1 MDHDEEQVLSPTDGY
16 FGRSGDSP
24 SSDYDPAYPI
34 GNNYNNPDSHPLSPS
49 HQSSSVDVHATPS
62 SQYPAAASSQVPHVP
77 NVWVNDPSLEQGST
91 AESKAREA
99 QEERELN
106 RRRAGRPHP
115 SNFASLPHAAGDGGS
130 SIFPSLNT
138 STTAPST
145 TFGPGQS
152 RYAFGPGL
160 SYAPSSQRYTPSSSS
175 AAPSRSHRSG
185 TIYSERSSLFSEA
198 PPAYTPS
205 PTSTT
210 ATSSNYQTIQPSN
223 MGRISESESRG
234 LLASHEYQSVPQDM
248 GGQADDD
255 YTYTRTGN
263 WRDRVRSRVSS
274 LNGRTCK
281 LVALGVILLFVTI
294 GFLVSSF
301 MGVKDER
308 RVTVP
313 GGGSGS
319 SPISKLPSQDDDGTR
334 LAYPPYDGEMPWAES
349 DLCAPNE
356 IKYPVQTFK
365 VEFSDS
371 RNVSFF
377 QDVKKNNPSGGR
389 DVRVSGEVVIRRAG
403 NGTPGPGI
411 TLESVSNDDQIALD
425 LDWDDVEQRL
435 YVLSPLSIPWPSN
448 TAQTPCLQIRST
460 IWVPPGSVLDSL
472 NVESVHLGVKLLDNL
487 SIQLNNFARLASTIG
502 TVVAA
507 TDGEKDPR
515 QVMLE
520 GAPKSFTLNSRY
532 IEVKTLSNAIAGSWP
547 LYDYLGLET
556 VAGSI
561 RAGVV
566 PKEALKDKPRPAI
579 LYVHSTSGPVE
590 LHEPVEAAAAAL
602 AMEAQGTAVG
612 ATARDIIPPRQYGVD
627 LYSMSGTVKGSV
639 AFSHSCKVHTT
650 SGNIDLTL
658 LPVYD
663 KSQIQ
668 SLGDSSSYL
677 QTSTTSGT
685 TVVNVMDA
693 LWKDVQTGSY
703 VAPPAP
709 PAAAAAPGGTDF
721 TPIGAEDPY
730 SFLGDEE
737 APAADP
743 PAPEEEA
750 PAPEQP
756 QEQAAAASSPAI
768 RVLSSRH
775 STTSAAIRLSYPA
788 TWEGGIDADSL
799 TGKIA
804 MSGKGVEIIRREDE
818 FPGFKERVI
827 ARKGEDGVG
836 GNVKCHTTSGA
847 ISVSFPS

>member
-1 MDHDEEQVLSPTDGY
+1 M
-16 FGRSGDSP
+16 
-24 SSDYDPAYPI
+24 
-34 GNNYNNPDSHPLSPS
+34 
-49 HQSSSVDVHATPS
+49 
-62 SQYPAAASSQVPHVP
+62 
-77 NVWVNDPSLEQGST
+77 
-91 AESKAREA
+91 
-99 QEERELN
+99 
-106 RRRAGRPHP
+106 
-115 SNFASLPHAAGDGGS
+115 
-130 SIFPSLNT
+130 
-138 STTAPST
+138 
-145 TFGPGQS
+145 
-152 RYAFGPGL
+152 
-160 SYAPSSQRYTPSSSS
+160 
-175 AAPSRSHRSG
+175 
-185 TIYSERSSLFSEA
+185 
-198 PPAYTPS
+198 
-205 PTSTT
+205 
-210 ATSSNYQTIQPSN
+210 
-223 MGRISESESRG
+223 
-234 LLASHEYQSVPQDM
+234 
-248 GGQADDD
+248 
-255 YTYTRTGN
+255 
-263 WRDRVRSRVSS
+263 
-274 LNGRTCK
+274 
-281 LVALGVILLFVTI
+281 
-294 GFLVSSF
+294 
-301 MGVKDER
+301 
-308 RVTVP
+308 P
-313 GGGSGS
+313 GGGSDS

-334 LAYPPYDGEMPWAES
+334 LAYPPYDGEMPWAET

-356 IKYPVQTFK
+356 IKYPTQTFK
-365 VEFSDS
+365 VEFSES

-448 TAQTPCLQIRST
+448 TAETPCLQIRST
-460 IWVPPGSVLDSL
+460 VWVPPGSVLDSL

-507 TDGEKDPR
+507 TDGEKDPK

-520 GAPKSFTLNSRY
+520 GPPKSFTLDSRY

-561 RAGVV
+561 RAGIV

-602 AMEAQGTAVG
+602 TMESQGTAVG

-627 LYSMSGTVKGSV
+627 LYTMSGTVKGSV

-668 SLGDSSSYL
+668 SSGDASSTL

-685 TVVNVMDA
+685 TVVHVMDA
-693 LWKDVQTGSY
+693 LWKDIQTGSY
-703 VAPPAP
+703 VAPPQPPAP

-721 TPIGAEDPY
+721 TPIGSEDPY
-730 SFLGDEE
+730 SFLGDQEETPAPE
-737 APAADP
+737 APAS
-743 PAPEEEA
+743 EEEG
-750 PAPEQP
+750 QQ
-756 QEQAAAASSPAI
+756 QEQAAAPPAV
-768 RVLSSRH
+768 RVLNSRH
-775 STTSAAIRLSYPA
+775 TTTSAAIRLNYPA

-804 MSGKGVEIIRREDE
+804 ITGKGVQVIRRDDE
-818 FPGFKERVI
+818 FPGFKERVV

-836 GNVKCHTTSGA
+836 GNLHCHTTSGA

>member
-1 MDHDEEQVLSPTDGY
+1 M
-16 FGRSGDSP
+16 
-24 SSDYDPAYPI
+24 
-34 GNNYNNPDSHPLSPS
+34 
-49 HQSSSVDVHATPS
+49 
-62 SQYPAAASSQVPHVP
+62 
-77 NVWVNDPSLEQGST
+77 
-91 AESKAREA
+91 
-99 QEERELN
+99 
-106 RRRAGRPHP
+106 
-115 SNFASLPHAAGDGGS
+115 
-130 SIFPSLNT
+130 
-138 STTAPST
+138 
-145 TFGPGQS
+145 
-152 RYAFGPGL
+152 
-160 SYAPSSQRYTPSSSS
+160 
-175 AAPSRSHRSG
+175 
-185 TIYSERSSLFSEA
+185 
-198 PPAYTPS
+198 
-205 PTSTT
+205 
-210 ATSSNYQTIQPSN
+210 
-223 MGRISESESRG
+223 
-234 LLASHEYQSVPQDM
+234 
-248 GGQADDD
+248 
-255 YTYTRTGN
+255 
-263 WRDRVRSRVSS
+263 
-274 LNGRTCK
+274 
-281 LVALGVILLFVTI
+281 
-294 GFLVSSF
+294 
-301 MGVKDER
+301 
-308 RVTVP
+308 P
-313 GGGSGS
+313 GGGSGG

-349 DLCAPNE
+349 DLCATPE

-411 TLESVSNDDQIALD
+411 TLESVANDDQIALD
-425 LDWDDVEQRL
+425 LDWDEAEQRL
-435 YVLSPLSIPWPSN
+435 YVLSPLAIPWTSN
-448 TAQTPCLQIRST
+448 SGESPCLQIRST

-507 TDGEKDPR
+507 TDGEKDPK

-520 GAPKSFTLNSRY
+520 GPPKSFSLNSRY

-561 RAGVV
+561 KAGVV

-579 LYVHSTSGPVE
+579 LYVHSTSGPIE

-612 ATARDIIPPRQYGVD
+612 ATAQDIIPPRQYGVD
-627 LYSMSGTVKGSV
+627 LYTMSGTVKGSV
-639 AFSHSCKVHTT
+639 AFGHSCKVHTT

-668 SLGDSSSYL
+668 SSGGDSSSYL

-709 PAAAAAPGGTDF
+709 PPPAAAAAAAAPGGTEDF
-721 TPIGAEDPY
+721 APIGAEDPY

-737 APAADP
+737 EETPAADP
-743 PAPEEEA
+743 PAAPEE
-750 PAPEQP
+750 QP
-756 QEQAAAASSPAI
+756 AAAASSPAI

-775 STTSAAIRLSYPA
+775 TTTSAAIRLSYPA

-804 MSGKGVEIIRREDE
+804 ITGKGVQVIRRDDE
-818 FPGFKERVI
+818 FPGFKEHVV

>member
-1 MDHDEEQVLSPTDGY
+1 MSNDHRQANSEQ
-16 FGRSGDSP
+16 
-24 SSDYDPAYPI
+24 
-34 GNNYNNPDSHPLSPS
+34 
-49 HQSSSVDVHATPS
+49 
-62 SQYPAAASSQVPHVP
+62 
-77 NVWVNDPSLEQGST
+77 
-91 AESKAREA
+91 
-99 QEERELN
+99 
-106 RRRAGRPHP
+106 RRIH
-115 SNFASLPHAAGDGGS
+115 
-130 SIFPSLNT
+130 
-138 STTAPST
+138 
-145 TFGPGQS
+145 
-152 RYAFGPGL
+152 
-160 SYAPSSQRYTPSSSS
+160 
-175 AAPSRSHRSG
+175 
-185 TIYSERSSLFSEA
+185 
-198 PPAYTPS
+198 
-205 PTSTT
+205 
-210 ATSSNYQTIQPSN
+210 
-223 MGRISESESRG
+223 
-234 LLASHEYQSVPQDM
+234 
-248 GGQADDD
+248 
-255 YTYTRTGN
+255 
-263 WRDRVRSRVSS
+263 
-274 LNGRTCK
+274 
-281 LVALGVILLFVTI
+281 
-294 GFLVSSF
+294 
-301 MGVKDER
+301 
-308 RVTVP
+308 VP
-313 GGGSGS
+313 GGGSEG

-334 LAYPPYDGEMPWAES
+334 LAYPPYDGEMPWAET
-349 DLCAPNE
+349 DLCATKE

-365 VEFSDS
+365 VEFSES

-448 TAQTPCLQIRST
+448 SPESPCLQIRST
-460 IWVPPGSVLDSL
+460 VWVPPGSVLDSL

-520 GAPKSFTLNSRY
+520 GPPKSFTLDSRY

-602 AMEAQGTAVG
+602 AMQSQGTAVG

-627 LYSMSGTVKGSV
+627 LYTMSGTVKGSV

-668 SLGDSSSYL
+668 SSGDASSFL

-709 PAAAAAPGGTDF
+709 PAAAAAAAAPGGTDF
-721 TPIGAEDPY
+721 TPIGSEDPY

-737 APAADP
+737 EAPAAEA
-743 PAPEEEA
+743 PAPEEEQQQ
-750 PAPEQP
+750 E
-756 QEQAAAASSPAI
+756 QEQAAAAPPAI

-775 STTSAAIRLSYPA
+775 TTTSAAVRLSYPS

-799 TGKIA
+799 TGKI
-804 MSGKGVEIIRREDE
+804 SITGKGVQVIRRDDE

-836 GNVKCHTTSGA
+836 GNLKCHTTSGA

>member
-1 MDHDEEQVLSPTDGY
+1 MLYE
-16 FGRSGDSP
+16 SGDTP
-24 SSDYDPAYPI
+24 V
-34 GNNYNNPDSHPLSPS
+34 PLSNTGVADFPR
-49 HQSSSVDVHATPS
+49 
-62 SQYPAAASSQVPHVP
+62 VP
-77 NVWVNDPSLEQGST
+77 
-91 AESKAREA
+91 
-99 QEERELN
+99 
-106 RRRAGRPHP
+106 
-115 SNFASLPHAAGDGGS
+115 F
-130 SIFPSLNT
+130 
-138 STTAPST
+138 
-145 TFGPGQS
+145 
-152 RYAFGPGL
+152 
-160 SYAPSSQRYTPSSSS
+160 
-175 AAPSRSHRSG
+175 
-185 TIYSERSSLFSEA
+185 SSLFQAAS
-198 PPAYTPS
+198 
-205 PTSTT
+205 T
-210 ATSSNYQTIQPSN
+210 ATLIFLSFINSARDKMANVDRQANFGQR
-223 MGRISESESRG
+223 RI
-234 LLASHEYQSVPQDM
+234 
-248 GGQADDD
+248 
-255 YTYTRTGN
+255 
-263 WRDRVRSRVSS
+263 
-274 LNGRTCK
+274 
-281 LVALGVILLFVTI
+281 
-294 GFLVSSF
+294 
-301 MGVKDER
+301 
-308 RVTVP
+308 TVP
-313 GGGSGS
+313 GGGSDS

-334 LAYPPYDGEMPWAES
+334 LAYPPYDGEMPWADT
-349 DLCAPNE
+349 DLCATKE
-356 IKYPVQTFK
+356 IKYPTQTFK

-377 QDVKKNNPSGGR
+377 QDVKKDNPSGGR

-411 TLESVSNDDQIALD
+411 TLESVTNDDQIALD
-425 LDWDDVEQRL
+425 LNWDDVEQRL

-448 TAQTPCLQIRST
+448 SPESPCLQIRST

-507 TDGEKDPR
+507 TDGEKDPK

-520 GAPKSFTLNSRY
+520 GAPKSFNLDSRY

-579 LYVHSTSGPVE
+579 LYVHSTSGPIE

-602 AMEAQGTAVG
+602 TMESQGTAVG
-612 ATARDIIPPRQYGVD
+612 AVAKDIIPPRQYGVD
-627 LYSMSGTVKGSV
+627 LYTMSGTVKGSV

-668 SLGDSSSYL
+668 SSGDSSSNL

-685 TVVNVMDA
+685 TVINVMDA

-709 PAAAAAPGGTDF
+709 PAAAAAPGEINV

-730 SFLGDEE
+730 SFLGDQE
-737 APAADP
+737 APPVEDP
-743 PAPEEEA
+743 PVSVPE
-750 PAPEQP
+750 
-756 QEQAAAASSPAI
+756 EQAAAPPAI
-768 RVLSSRH
+768 RVLNSRH
-775 STTSAAIRLSYPA
+775 TTTSAAIRLSYPA

-804 MSGKGVEIIRREDE
+804 ITGKGVQVIRRDDE

>member
-1 MDHDEEQVLSPTDGY
+1 MANVDRQAN
-16 FGRSGDSP
+16 SG
-24 SSDYDPAYPI
+24 
-34 GNNYNNPDSHPLSPS
+34 
-49 HQSSSVDVHATPS
+49 Q
-62 SQYPAAASSQVPHVP
+62 
-77 NVWVNDPSLEQGST
+77 
-91 AESKAREA
+91 
-99 QEERELN
+99 
-106 RRRAGRPHP
+106 RR
-115 SNFASLPHAAGDGGS
+115 
-130 SIFPSLNT
+130 I
-138 STTAPST
+138 
-145 TFGPGQS
+145 
-152 RYAFGPGL
+152 
-160 SYAPSSQRYTPSSSS
+160 
-175 AAPSRSHRSG
+175 
-185 TIYSERSSLFSEA
+185 
-198 PPAYTPS
+198 
-205 PTSTT
+205 
-210 ATSSNYQTIQPSN
+210 
-223 MGRISESESRG
+223 
-234 LLASHEYQSVPQDM
+234 
-248 GGQADDD
+248 
-255 YTYTRTGN
+255 
-263 WRDRVRSRVSS
+263 
-274 LNGRTCK
+274 
-281 LVALGVILLFVTI
+281 
-294 GFLVSSF
+294 
-301 MGVKDER
+301 
-308 RVTVP
+308 TVP
-313 GGGSGS
+313 GGGSDS

-334 LAYPPYDGEMPWAES
+334 LAYPPYDGEMPWADT
-349 DLCAPNE
+349 DLCATKE
-356 IKYPVQTFK
+356 IKYPTQTFK
-365 VEFSDS
+365 VEFSNS

-377 QDVKKNNPSGGR
+377 QDVKKDNPSGGR

-411 TLESVSNDDQIALD
+411 TLESVTNDDQIALD
-425 LDWDDVEQRL
+425 LNWDDVEQRL

-448 TAQTPCLQIRST
+448 SPESPCLQIRST

-507 TDGEKDPR
+507 TDGEKDPK

-520 GAPKSFTLNSRY
+520 GAPKSFNLDSRY

-579 LYVHSTSGPVE
+579 LYVHSTSGPIE

-602 AMEAQGTAVG
+602 TMESQGTAVG
-612 ATARDIIPPRQYGVD
+612 AVAKDIIPPRQYGVD
-627 LYSMSGTVKGSV
+627 LYTMSGTVKGSV

-668 SLGDSSSYL
+668 SSGDSSSNL

-685 TVVNVMDA
+685 TVINVMDA
-693 LWKDVQTGSY
+693 LWKDIQTGSY

-709 PAAAAAPGGTDF
+709 PSAVAAPGEINV

-730 SFLGDEE
+730 SFLGDQE
-737 APAADP
+737 APPAEDP
-743 PAPEEEA
+743 PVSIPE
-750 PAPEQP
+750 
-756 QEQAAAASSPAI
+756 EQAAAPPAI
-768 RVLSSRH
+768 RVLNSRH
-775 STTSAAIRLSYPA
+775 TTTSAAIRLSYPA

-804 MSGKGVEIIRREDE
+804 ITGKGVQVIRRDDE

>member
-1 MDHDEEQVLSPTDGY
+1 MTNVHGKAN
-16 FGRSGDSP
+16 SG
-24 SSDYDPAYPI
+24 
-34 GNNYNNPDSHPLSPS
+34 
-49 HQSSSVDVHATPS
+49 Q
-62 SQYPAAASSQVPHVP
+62 
-77 NVWVNDPSLEQGST
+77 
-91 AESKAREA
+91 
-99 QEERELN
+99 
-106 RRRAGRPHP
+106 RR
-115 SNFASLPHAAGDGGS
+115 
-130 SIFPSLNT
+130 I
-138 STTAPST
+138 
-145 TFGPGQS
+145 
-152 RYAFGPGL
+152 
-160 SYAPSSQRYTPSSSS
+160 
-175 AAPSRSHRSG
+175 
-185 TIYSERSSLFSEA
+185 
-198 PPAYTPS
+198 
-205 PTSTT
+205 
-210 ATSSNYQTIQPSN
+210 
-223 MGRISESESRG
+223 
-234 LLASHEYQSVPQDM
+234 
-248 GGQADDD
+248 
-255 YTYTRTGN
+255 
-263 WRDRVRSRVSS
+263 
-274 LNGRTCK
+274 
-281 LVALGVILLFVTI
+281 
-294 GFLVSSF
+294 
-301 MGVKDER
+301 
-308 RVTVP
+308 TVP
-313 GGGSGS
+313 GGGSDS

-334 LAYPPYDGEMPWAES
+334 LAYPPYDGEMPWADT
-349 DLCAPNE
+349 DLCATKE
-356 IKYPVQTFK
+356 IKYPTQTFK

-411 TLESVSNDDQIALD
+411 TLESVTNDDQIALD
-425 LDWDDVEQRL
+425 LDWNDVEQRL

-448 TAQTPCLQIRST
+448 TPESPCLQIRST

-507 TDGEKDPR
+507 TDGEKDPH

-520 GAPKSFTLNSRY
+520 GPPKSFSLDSRY

-579 LYVHSTSGPVE
+579 LYVHSTSGPIE
-590 LHEPVEAAAAAL
+590 LHEPVEAAAAVL
-602 AMEAQGTAVG
+602 TMQSQGTAVG
-612 ATARDIIPPRQYGVD
+612 ATAKDIIPPRQYGVD
-627 LYSMSGTVKGSV
+627 LYTMSGTVKGSV

-668 SLGDSSSYL
+668 STGDSSSNL

-685 TVVNVMDA
+685 TVINVMDA
-693 LWKDVQTGSY
+693 LWKDIETGSY

-709 PAAAAAPGGTDF
+709 PAAAATPGEINV

-730 SFLGDEE
+730 SFLGDQE
-737 APAADP
+737 APPAADP
-743 PAPEEEA
+743 PVSVPEDE
-750 PAPEQP
+750 
-756 QEQAAAASSPAI
+756 EQAAAAAPPAI

-775 STTSAAIRLSYPA
+775 TTTSAAIRLSYPA

-804 MSGKGVEIIRREDE
+804 ITGKGVQVIRRDDE

>member
-1 MDHDEEQVLSPTDGY
+1 MANVDRQAN
-16 FGRSGDSP
+16 SG
-24 SSDYDPAYPI
+24 
-34 GNNYNNPDSHPLSPS
+34 
-49 HQSSSVDVHATPS
+49 Q
-62 SQYPAAASSQVPHVP
+62 
-77 NVWVNDPSLEQGST
+77 
-91 AESKAREA
+91 
-99 QEERELN
+99 
-106 RRRAGRPHP
+106 RR
-115 SNFASLPHAAGDGGS
+115 
-130 SIFPSLNT
+130 I
-138 STTAPST
+138 
-145 TFGPGQS
+145 
-152 RYAFGPGL
+152 
-160 SYAPSSQRYTPSSSS
+160 
-175 AAPSRSHRSG
+175 
-185 TIYSERSSLFSEA
+185 
-198 PPAYTPS
+198 
-205 PTSTT
+205 
-210 ATSSNYQTIQPSN
+210 
-223 MGRISESESRG
+223 
-234 LLASHEYQSVPQDM
+234 
-248 GGQADDD
+248 
-255 YTYTRTGN
+255 
-263 WRDRVRSRVSS
+263 
-274 LNGRTCK
+274 
-281 LVALGVILLFVTI
+281 
-294 GFLVSSF
+294 
-301 MGVKDER
+301 
-308 RVTVP
+308 TVP
-313 GGGSGS
+313 GGGSDS

-334 LAYPPYDGEMPWAES
+334 LAYPPYDGEMPWADT
-349 DLCAPNE
+349 DLCATKE
-356 IKYPVQTFK
+356 IKYPTQTFK

-377 QDVKKNNPSGGR
+377 QDVKKDNPSGGR

-411 TLESVSNDDQIALD
+411 TLESVTNDDQIALD
-425 LDWDDVEQRL
+425 LNWDDVEQRL

-448 TAQTPCLQIRST
+448 TPESPCLQIRST

-507 TDGEKDPR
+507 TDGEKDPK

-520 GAPKSFTLNSRY
+520 GAPKSFNLDSRY

-579 LYVHSTSGPVE
+579 LYVHSTSGPIE

-602 AMEAQGTAVG
+602 IMESQGTAVG
-612 ATARDIIPPRQYGVD
+612 AVAKDIIPPRQYGVD
-627 LYSMSGTVKGSV
+627 LYTMSGTVKGSV

-668 SLGDSSSYL
+668 SSGDSSSNL

-685 TVVNVMDA
+685 TVINVMDA
-693 LWKDVQTGSY
+693 LWKDIQTGSY

-709 PAAAAAPGGTDF
+709 PAAVSAPGEINV

-730 SFLGDEE
+730 SFLGDQE
-737 APAADP
+737 APPAEDP
-743 PAPEEEA
+743 PVSVPEE
-750 PAPEQP
+750 
-756 QEQAAAASSPAI
+756 EQAAAAAAPPAI
-768 RVLSSRH
+768 RVLNSRH
-775 STTSAAIRLSYPA
+775 TTTSAAIRLSYPA

-804 MSGKGVEIIRREDE
+804 ITGKGVQVIRRDDE